1 MPKSQAACIGDAI
14 RSCAEGDLGAATDTI
29 ARLLA
34 SDLRKQARAK
44 GKKPRERDIRKHAI
58 QEALAFIRLH
68 FLCEAVFGNRDSAEA
83 WFATR
88 SHVLGGTPMQLIES
102 LDGIA
107 RVSAH
112 LETMRVLH

>member
-1 MPKSQAACIGDAI
+1 MHSVPKI
-14 RSCAEGDLGAATDTI
+14 RT
-29 ARLLA
+29 A
-34 SDLRKQARAK
+34 SLNLSPDYPDYPAQ
-44 GKKPRERDIRKHAI
+44 II

-68 FLCEAVFGNRDSAEA
+68 FLCEAVFGNRDGAEA

-107 RVSAH
+107 RVSAY